1 MKHIKLSDLT
11 YEQVEF
17 HFKNVIPFIIDS
29 DSEELV
35 LAVKIVRGENNVP
48 VYVVLSEILHIRYVE
63 YNPFVSALNQI
74 VRYFYSDGHV
84 SEKPNVTL
92 TTVNNFMEDCYGNER
107 N

>member
-11 YEQVEF
+11 YEQVGF
-17 HFKNVIPFIIDS
+17 HFKNIIPFIIDS

-35 LAVKIVRGENNVP
+35 LAIKIVQDESGSP
-48 VYVVLSEILHIRYVE
+48 VYVVLSEILHIQYVE

-74 VRYFYSDGHV
+74 VRYFYSDSHV
-84 SEKPNVTL
+84 WEKPNVAL
-92 TTVNNFMEDCYGNER
+92 TTVKNFMEDCYGDER